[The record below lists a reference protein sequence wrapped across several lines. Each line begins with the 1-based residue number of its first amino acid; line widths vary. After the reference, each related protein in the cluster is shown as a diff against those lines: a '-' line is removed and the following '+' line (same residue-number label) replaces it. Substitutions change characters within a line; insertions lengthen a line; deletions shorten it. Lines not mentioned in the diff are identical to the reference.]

1 MLKVVVFDSGYGGEL
16 FADLLEREMPVLE
29 VIRVIAWRNSEA
41 LTRNARSAR
50 RAAKAALEP
59 YLGQVDLIIFA
70 NHLLSLTSLNY
81 FRRKYPHQKF
91 LGLSLEPP
99 ANTVKRDYLILTT
112 KAVSKT
118 FRYCHY
124 VFHLRAGSKTL
135 KLDHWPDLID
145 DGELSP
151 AAIAATLEKEA
162 IFRHQP
168 RDIVLACA
176 TFSDIKSELS
186 HYFNQRVK
194 IYDSFDRA
202 LKSTCQVL
210 NIRGAT
216 GVGRKR

>member
-29 VIRVIAWRNSEA
+29 VIRVIAWRDARA
-41 LTRNARSAR
+41 LSQHARSAR
-50 RAAKAALEP
+50 RVAEAVLEP

-70 NHLLSLTSLNY
+70 NHLLSFTSLRY
-81 FRRKYPHQKF
+81 FRRRYPDQKF

-99 ANTVKRDYLILTT
+99 ATTVKRDYLILTT
-112 KAVSKT
+112 KAVTKT
-118 FRYCHY
+118 FHYCHY
-124 VFHLRAGSKTL
+124 VFHLPAAAKTL
-135 KLDHWPDLID
+135 KLDNWLDLID
-145 DGELSP
+145 DGELDASE
-151 AAIAATLEKEA
+151 IATTLENKA
-162 IFRHQP
+162 IFRNQP

-176 TFSDIKSELS
+176 SFTDIKPELS
-186 HYFNQRVK
+186 RYFNRRVK

-202 LKSTCQVL
+202 LKSTCQIL